1 MLCIVCFE
9 GPKIIHIYEPL
20 SYSKEGMEMGELME
34 LIVFI
39 WIPRPPNRNVEI
51 LLLRPVPHP
60 RSHIQ
65 FHIPDPTISFTSQ
78 AASLE
83 LAPKAVHLQSCQDNL
98 D

>member
-9 GPKIIHIYEPL
+9 GPKIIHICEPL
-20 SYSKEGMEMGELME
+20 SYSKEGMEMEELME

-60 RSHIQ
+60 RSHIKFPIRVFQ
-65 FHIPDPTISFTSQ
+65 KTQKSEFWNVTYPNGFHR
-78 AASLE
+78 
-83 LAPKAVHLQSCQDNL
+83 L